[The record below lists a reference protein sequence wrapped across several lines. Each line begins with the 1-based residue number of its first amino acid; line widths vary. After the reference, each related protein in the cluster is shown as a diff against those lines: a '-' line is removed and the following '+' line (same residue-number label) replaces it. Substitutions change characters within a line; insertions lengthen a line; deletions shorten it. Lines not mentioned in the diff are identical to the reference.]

1 MISAGMPRVAS
12 ASARP
17 SDRAVLPLAVEPATT
32 ISGGRPSGEDIRL
45 ILRFDKAATQRER
58 AGMVDMDPDGVA
70 DQGRV
75 SGEVDELVVPGAAG
89 QSNAPLPC
97 RARQPRRR
105 RHGLVILVR
114 TGSVGFE
121 AAARWRDLV
130 DQNLDIAAKPLPVAI
145 EPDS

>member
-1 MISAGMPRVAS
+1 MISAGMPRAAS

-32 ISGGRPSGEDIRL
+32 TSGGRTSGEDIRL

-58 AGMVDMDPDGVA
+58 AGMVDVDPDWVA

-75 SGEVDELVVPGAAG
+75 FGEVDELVVAGAAG
-89 QSNAPLPC
+89 QSNPPPPC

-114 TGSVGFE
+114 AG
-121 AAARWRDLV
+121 
-130 DQNLDIAAKPLPVAI
+130 
-145 EPDS
+145 